1 MDSTRPTVR
10 TLFESG
16 EREEQRVRGEVEEQ
30 RVRGEEEQRSRVEEA
45 VLVAVLPDGTRM
57 TQAGEQ
63 SSS

>member
-16 EREEQRVRGEVEEQ
+16 EREEQ

-57 TQAGEQ
+57 TQAGEER
-63 SSS
+63 SS